1 VGGDVNGMR
10 GTAIAMTPGG
20 LVSFVKRRALGET
33 LISMAALCALV
44 GLLAAFDPRV
54 REQIA
59 MRMSAGQPAAQ
70 VAGAG
75 VMARNLATVVFLAAR
90 DQSIEHAP
98 LVIFGV
104 VAVVLLLFML
114 KT

>member
-1 VGGDVNGMR
+1 MS
-10 GTAIAMTPGG
+10 I
-20 LVSFVKRRALGET
+20 VKRRALGET
-33 LISMAALCALV
+33 LLSLAALCTLV
-44 GLLAAFDPRV
+44 GILATFDPRV

-75 VMARNLATVVFLAAR
+75 AMARNLATVVFVAAR

-114 KT
+114 RT